1 MPEDD
6 LVSGLSLAVGLRV
19 FDGARYVGNVQVAV
33 EVSEAL
39 VYELATIV
47 SYDCVGDSIAA
58 DDVLPNEALDLVG
71 RDGG

>member
-1 MPEDD
+1 LPEDD
-6 LVSGLSLAVGLRV
+6 FVSGLSLAIGLRV

-47 SYDCVGDSIAA
+47 GYDCVGDSIAV
-58 DDVLPNEALDLVG
+58 DDVLQNEALDLEK
-71 RDGG
+71 

>member
-1 MPEDD
+1 M
-6 LVSGLSLAVGLRV
+6 AVGLRV
-19 FDGARYVGNVQVAV
+19 FDGAGYVGNVQIAV

-47 SYDCVGDSIAA
+47 GYDCVGDPVAA
-58 DDVLPNEALDLVG
+58 DDVFPNEALDLVD